1 MTSFLTRFK
10 NGFTFIKEQDGV
22 IDLGLS
28 ENELEILSSRHGP
41 KRGEVDQENLG
52 KYVTI
57 SSTTIYVYNTRKWTV
72 TASKQ
77 HVHNVTTTVSS

>member
-1 MTSFLTRFK
+1 MCVCVCACVRVCVCVCVCSTNSPLNLCQQEVHVMTSFLTRFK

-28 ENELEILSSRHGP
+28 ENELEILSSRHGA

-52 KYVTI
+52 K
-57 SSTTIYVYNTRKWTV
+57 
-72 TASKQ
+72 
-77 HVHNVTTTVSS
+77 